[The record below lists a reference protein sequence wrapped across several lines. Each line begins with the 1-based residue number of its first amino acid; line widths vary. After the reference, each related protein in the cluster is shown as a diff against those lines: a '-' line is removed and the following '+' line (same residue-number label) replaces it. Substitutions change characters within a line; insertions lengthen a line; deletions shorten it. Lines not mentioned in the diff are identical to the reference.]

1 MPVGGLPLSLF
12 QVSKI
17 RFFMTYCNIIK
28 AMVTRQ
34 SILDIIVLAI
44 MVTHCD
50 YLLYGT
56 HLFFKNTFK
65 IPAPSECAKQTAD

>member
-12 QVSKI
+12 QVTKI

-34 SILDIIVLAI
+34 SILDYCCPVNFEKAHF
-44 MVTHCD
+44 MYPH
-50 YLLYGT
+50 
-56 HLFFKNTFK
+56 
-65 IPAPSECAKQTAD
+65 P